1 LYKKIIY
8 KKEKSKM
15 SKELTLK
22 DIEEAYKRI
31 RPNIKRTLI
40 DYSFN
45 ISESLGCN
53 LYLKLEML
61 QRCKAFK
68 FRGALS
74 KISTLPKGSTIVCA
88 SAGNHSQG
96 CALASKICNINCIV
110 YMPETAP
117 QAKVAATRGYGAEV
131 RQYGQTFDDANK
143 KCLED
148 LEKEKH
154 LIFVPPFDDLDVMAG
169 QGTIGLEI
177 YEDLKDVQTVVVSVG
192 GGGLCA
198 GVATA
203 IKALAPKCRIV
214 AVNAALF
221 PNTYIKYQKEK
232 GREIDPI
239 AESEPKTGKK
249 PLADGIAVK
258 VPGTLTFPY
267 ISKYVDEFVV
277 VSEEEISIA
286 IAVLAQR
293 AKCVVEGAGASTLAA
308 VLFKKFKYEKGENI
322 VCILSGGNITLK
334 RLSECFDAAEEYL
347 LKH

>member
-1 LYKKIIY
+1 
-8 KKEKSKM
+8 M
-15 SKELTLK
+15 SKKLTL
-22 DIEEAYKRI
+22 EEIKKAYERI

-45 ISESLGCN
+45 ISELLGCN

-74 KISTLPKGSTIVCA
+74 KISTLPKGAKIVCA

-96 CALASKICNINCIV
+96 CALASKICGINCVV

-148 LEKEKH
+148 LKVEKD
-154 LIFVPPFDDLDVMAG
+154 LIFVPPFDDFDVMAG

-203 IKALAPKCRIV
+203 IKALSPKCRIV

-221 PNTYIKYQKEK
+221 PNTYLKYQKEK

-258 VPGTLTFPY
+258 VPGSLTYPY

-277 VSEEEISIA
+277 VSEKEISLA
-286 IAVLAQR
+286 IAVLSQR
-293 AKCVVEGAGASTLAA
+293 CKCVVEGAGASTLAA
-308 VLFKKFKYEKGENI
+308 VLFHKFKYEKGENI
-322 VCILSGGNITLK
+322 VCVLSGGNIPLK
-334 RLSECFDAAEEYL
+334 KLCECFVDAEEFL
-347 LKH
+347 EKL

>member
-1 LYKKIIY
+1 
-8 KKEKSKM
+8 M
-15 SKELTLK
+15 SKELTL
-22 DIEEAYKRI
+22 EEIKKAYERI

-45 ISESLGCN
+45 ISELLGCN

-74 KISTLPKGSTIVCA
+74 KISTLPKGAKIVCA

-96 CALASKICNINCIV
+96 CALASKICGINCVV

-117 QAKVAATRGYGAEV
+117 QAKVAATKGYGAEV

-148 LEKEKH
+148 LKVEKD
-154 LIFVPPFDDLDVMAG
+154 LIFVPPFDDFDVMAG

-203 IKALAPKCRIV
+203 IKTLSPKCRIV

-221 PNTYIKYQKEK
+221 PNTYLKYQKEK

-258 VPGTLTFPY
+258 VPGSLTYPY

-277 VSEEEISIA
+277 VSEKEISLA
-286 IAVLAQR
+286 IAVLSQR
-293 AKCVVEGAGASTLAA
+293 CKCVVEGAGASTLAA
-308 VLFKKFKYEKGENI
+308 VLFHKFKYEKGENI
-322 VCILSGGNITLK
+322 VCVLSGGNIPLK
-334 RLSECFDAAEEYL
+334 KLCECFVDAEEFL
-347 LKH
+347 EKL

>member
-1 LYKKIIY
+1 
-8 KKEKSKM
+8 M
-15 SKELTLK
+15 SEELTLEHIK
-22 DIEEAYKRI
+22 KAYERI
-31 RPNIKRTLI
+31 KPNIKRTLI

-45 ISESLGCN
+45 ISELMGCN
-53 LYLKLEML
+53 IYLKLEML

-74 KISTLPKGSTIVCA
+74 KISTLPKGSKIACA

-96 CALASKICNINCIV
+96 CALASKICGIKCVV

-117 QAKVAATRGYGAEV
+117 QAKVAATKGYGAEV
-131 RQYGQTFDDANK
+131 RQFGQTFDDANK

-148 LEKEKH
+148 LKVEKD
-154 LIFVPPFDDLDVMAG
+154 LIFVPPFDDIDVMAG

-177 YEDLKDVQTVVVSVG
+177 YEDLKDVQTVVVAVG

-198 GVATA
+198 GVSTA
-203 IKALAPKCRIV
+203 IKTLNPKCRII

-221 PNTYIKYQKEK
+221 PNTYLKFQKEK

-277 VSEEEISIA
+277 VSEKEIAIA
-286 IAVLAQR
+286 IAVLSQR
-293 AKCVVEGAGASTLAA
+293 GKVVVEGAGASTLAA
-308 VLFKKFKYEKGENI
+308 VLFHKFKYEKDENI
-322 VCILSGGNITLK
+322 VCVLSGGNIPLK
-334 RLSECFDAAEEYL
+334 RLSECFAEGAEYL
-347 LKH
+347 EKH

>member
-1 LYKKIIY
+1 
-8 KKEKSKM
+8 M
-15 SKELTLK
+15 SKGLTL
-22 DIEEAYKRI
+22 EEIKKAYERI

-45 ISESLGCN
+45 ISELLGCN

-74 KISTLPKGSTIVCA
+74 KISTLPKGAKIACA

-96 CALASKICNINCIV
+96 CALASKICGINCVV

-148 LEKEKH
+148 LKVEKD
-154 LIFVPPFDDLDVMAG
+154 LIFVPPFDDFDVMAG

-203 IKALAPKCRIV
+203 IKALSPKCRIV

-221 PNTYIKYQKEK
+221 PNTYLKYQKEK

-258 VPGTLTFPY
+258 VPGSLTYPY

-277 VSEEEISIA
+277 VSEKEISLA
-286 IAVLAQR
+286 IAVLSQR
-293 AKCVVEGAGASTLAA
+293 CKCVVEGAGASTLAA
-308 VLFKKFKYEKGENI
+308 VLFHKFKYEKGENI
-322 VCILSGGNITLK
+322 VCVLSGGNIPLK
-334 RLSECFDAAEEYL
+334 KLCECFVDAEEFL
-347 LKH
+347 EKL

>member
-1 LYKKIIY
+1 
-8 KKEKSKM
+8 M
-15 SKELTLK
+15 SKELTL
-22 DIEEAYKRI
+22 EEIKKAYERI

-45 ISESLGCN
+45 ISELLGCN

-74 KISTLPKGSTIVCA
+74 KISTLPKGSKIACA

-96 CALASKICNINCIV
+96 CALASKICGINCVV

-117 QAKVAATRGYGAEV
+117 QAKVAATKGYGAEV

-148 LEKEKH
+148 LKVEKD
-154 LIFVPPFDDLDVMAG
+154 LIFVPPFDDFDVMAG

-203 IKALAPKCRIV
+203 IKTLSPKCRIV

-221 PNTYIKYQKEK
+221 PNTYLKYQKEK

-258 VPGTLTFPY
+258 VPGSLTYPY

-277 VSEEEISIA
+277 VSEKEISLA
-286 IAVLAQR
+286 IAVLSQR
-293 AKCVVEGAGASTLAA
+293 CKCIVEGAGASTLAA
-308 VLFKKFKYEKGENI
+308 VLFHKFKYEKGENI
-322 VCILSGGNITLK
+322 VCVLSGGNIPLK
-334 RLSECFDAAEEYL
+334 KLCECFVDAEEFL
-347 LKH
+347 EKL

>member
-1 LYKKIIY
+1 
-8 KKEKSKM
+8 M
-15 SKELTLK
+15 SKELTL
-22 DIEEAYKRI
+22 EEIKKAYERI

-45 ISESLGCN
+45 ISELLGCN

-74 KISTLPKGSTIVCA
+74 KISTLPKGAKIVCA

-96 CALASKICNINCIV
+96 CALASKICGINCVV

-148 LEKEKH
+148 LKVEKD
-154 LIFVPPFDDLDVMAG
+154 LIFVPPFDDFDVMAG

-177 YEDLKDVQTVVVSVG
+177 YEDLKDVQTIVVSVG

-203 IKALAPKCRIV
+203 IKTLSPKCRIV

-221 PNTYIKYQKEK
+221 PNTYLKYQKEK

-258 VPGTLTFPY
+258 VPGSLTYPY

-277 VSEEEISIA
+277 VSEKEISLA
-286 IAVLAQR
+286 IAVLSQR
-293 AKCVVEGAGASTLAA
+293 CKCIVEGAGASTLAA
-308 VLFKKFKYEKGENI
+308 VLFHKFKYEKGENI
-322 VCILSGGNITLK
+322 VCVLSGGNIPLK
-334 RLSECFDAAEEYL
+334 KLCECFVDAEEFL
-347 LKH
+347 EKL

>member
-1 LYKKIIY
+1 
-8 KKEKSKM
+8 M
-15 SKELTLK
+15 SKELTLE
-22 DIEEAYKRI
+22 DIKKAYERI
-31 RPNIKRTLI
+31 KPNIKRTLI

-74 KISTLPKGSTIVCA
+74 KISTLPKGSTIACA

-96 CALASKICNINCIV
+96 CALASKICGIKCIV

-117 QAKVAATRGYGAEV
+117 QAKVAATKGYGAEV
-131 RQYGQTFDDANK
+131 RQYGQTFDEANK

-148 LEKEKH
+148 LEKEKSI
-154 LIFVPPFDDLDVMAG
+154 IFVPPFDDLDVMAG

-177 YEDLKDVQTVVVSVG
+177 YEDLKDVQTVVVAVG

-203 IKALAPKCRIV
+203 IKALSPKCRII

-221 PNTYIKYQKEK
+221 PNTYLKFQKDK
-232 GREIDPI
+232 GRPIDPI

-258 VPGTLTFPY
+258 VPGTLTYPY
-267 ISKYVDEFVV
+267 VSKYVDEFVV
-277 VSEEEISIA
+277 VSEEEISLA

-293 AKCVVEGAGASTLAA
+293 AKCVDEGAGASTLDA

-322 VCILSGGNITLK
+322 VCVLSGGNITLP
-334 RLSECFDAAEEYL
+334 RLSECFKNAEEYL
-347 LKH
+347 LNH

>member
-1 LYKKIIY
+1 
-8 KKEKSKM
+8 M
-15 SKELTLK
+15 SKELTLD
-22 DIEEAYKRI
+22 DIKKAYERI
-31 RPNIKRTLI
+31 KPNIKRTLI

-53 LYLKLEML
+53 IYLKLEML

-74 KISTLPKGSTIVCA
+74 KISTLPKGSTISCA

-96 CALASKICNINCIV
+96 CALASKICGINCIV

-143 KCLED
+143 KCQED
-148 LEKEKH
+148 LLKENH
-154 LIFVPPFDDLDVMAG
+154 VIFVPPFDDYDVMAG

-177 YEDLKDVQTVVVSVG
+177 YEDLKDVQTVVVAVG

-203 IKALAPKCRIV
+203 IKTLSPKCRII

-221 PNTYIKYQKEK
+221 PNTYLKFQKEK
-232 GREIDPI
+232 GRPIDPL
-239 AESEPKTGKK
+239 AESEPKTGKA

-258 VPGTLTFPY
+258 VPGKLTYPY

-277 VSEEEISIA
+277 VSEREISLA

-308 VLFKKFKYEKGENI
+308 VLFHKFKYEKGENI
-322 VCILSGGNITLK
+322 VCVMSGGNIPLQK
-334 RLSECFDAAEEYL
+334 LSACFKDAEEYL
-347 LKH
+347 HGDSLDIESHKTKQ

>member
-1 LYKKIIY
+1 
-8 KKEKSKM
+8 M
-15 SKELTLK
+15 SKELTL
-22 DIEEAYKRI
+22 EEIKKAYERI
-31 RPNIKRTLI
+31 RPSIKRTLI

-45 ISESLGCN
+45 ISELLGCN

-74 KISTLPKGSTIVCA
+74 KISTLPKGAKIVCA

-96 CALASKICNINCIV
+96 CALASKICGINCVV

-148 LEKEKH
+148 LKVEKD
-154 LIFVPPFDDLDVMAG
+154 LIFVPPFDDFDVMAG

-203 IKALAPKCRIV
+203 IKALSPKCRIV

-221 PNTYIKYQKEK
+221 PNTYLKYQKEK

-258 VPGTLTFPY
+258 VPGSLTYPY

-277 VSEEEISIA
+277 VSEKEISLA
-286 IAVLAQR
+286 IAVLSQR
-293 AKCVVEGAGASTLAA
+293 CKCVVEGAGASTLAA
-308 VLFKKFKYEKGENI
+308 VLFHKFKYEKGENI
-322 VCILSGGNITLK
+322 VCVLSGGNIPLK
-334 RLSECFDAAEEYL
+334 KLCECFVDAEEFL
-347 LKH
+347 EKL

>member
-1 LYKKIIY
+1 
-8 KKEKSKM
+8 M
-15 SKELTLK
+15 SKELTLE
-22 DIEEAYKRI
+22 DIKKANERI
-31 RPNIKRTLI
+31 KHNIKRTLI

-53 LYLKLEML
+53 IYLKLEML

-74 KISTLPKGSTIVCA
+74 KISTLPKGAKIACA

-96 CALASKICNINCIV
+96 CALASKICGINCVV

-148 LEKEKH
+148 LKVEKD
-154 LIFVPPFDDLDVMAG
+154 LIFVPPFDDFDVMAG

-203 IKALAPKCRIV
+203 IKALSPKCRIV

-221 PNTYIKYQKEK
+221 PNTYLKYQKEK

-258 VPGTLTFPY
+258 VPGSLTYPY

-277 VSEEEISIA
+277 VSEKEISLA
-286 IAVLAQR
+286 IAVLSQR
-293 AKCVVEGAGASTLAA
+293 CKCIVEGAGASTLAA
-308 VLFKKFKYEKGENI
+308 VLFHKFKYEKGENI
-322 VCILSGGNITLK
+322 VCVLSGGNIPLK
-334 RLSECFDAAEEYL
+334 KLCECFVDAEEFL
-347 LKH
+347 EKL

>member
-1 LYKKIIY
+1 
-8 KKEKSKM
+8 M
-15 SKELTLK
+15 SKKLTL
-22 DIEEAYKRI
+22 EEIKKAYERI

-45 ISESLGCN
+45 ISELLGCN

-74 KISTLPKGSTIVCA
+74 KISTLPKGAKIACA

-96 CALASKICNINCIV
+96 CALASKICGINCVV

-148 LEKEKH
+148 LKVEKD
-154 LIFVPPFDDLDVMAG
+154 LIFVPPFDDFDVMAG

-203 IKALAPKCRIV
+203 IKALSPKCRIV

-221 PNTYIKYQKEK
+221 PNTYLKYQKEK

-258 VPGTLTFPY
+258 VPGSLTYPY

-277 VSEEEISIA
+277 VSEKEISLA
-286 IAVLAQR
+286 IAVLSQR
-293 AKCVVEGAGASTLAA
+293 CKCVVEGAGASTLAA
-308 VLFKKFKYEKGENI
+308 VLFHKFKYEKGENI
-322 VCILSGGNITLK
+322 VCVLSGGNIPLK
-334 RLSECFDAAEEYL
+334 KLCECFVDAEEFL
-347 LKH
+347 EKL

>member
-1 LYKKIIY
+1 
-8 KKEKSKM
+8 M
-15 SKELTLK
+15 SKELTL
-22 DIEEAYKRI
+22 EEIKKAYERI
-31 RPNIKRTLI
+31 RPSIKRTLI

-45 ISESLGCN
+45 ISELLGCN

-74 KISTLPKGSTIVCA
+74 KISTLPKGAKIACA

-96 CALASKICNINCIV
+96 CALASKICGINCVV

-148 LEKEKH
+148 LKLEKD

-203 IKALAPKCRIV
+203 IKALSPKCRIV

-221 PNTYIKYQKEK
+221 PNTYLKYQKEK

-258 VPGTLTFPY
+258 VPGSLTYPY

-277 VSEEEISIA
+277 VSEKEISLA
-286 IAVLAQR
+286 IAVLSQR
-293 AKCVVEGAGASTLAA
+293 CKCVVEGAGASTLAA
-308 VLFKKFKYEKGENI
+308 VLFHKFKYEKGENI
-322 VCILSGGNITLK
+322 VCVLSGGNIPLK
-334 RLSECFDAAEEYL
+334 KLCECFVDAEEFL
-347 LKH
+347 EKL

>member
-1 LYKKIIY
+1 
-8 KKEKSKM
+8 M
-15 SKELTLK
+15 SKELTL
-22 DIEEAYKRI
+22 EEIKKAYERI

-45 ISESLGCN
+45 ISELLGCN

-74 KISTLPKGSTIVCA
+74 KISTLPKGAKIVCA

-96 CALASKICNINCIV
+96 CALASKICGINCVV

-148 LEKEKH
+148 LKVEKD
-154 LIFVPPFDDLDVMAG
+154 LIFVPPFDDFDVMAG

-203 IKALAPKCRIV
+203 IKALSPKCRIV

-221 PNTYIKYQKEK
+221 PNTYLKYQKEK

-258 VPGTLTFPY
+258 VPGSLTYPY

-277 VSEEEISIA
+277 VSEKEISLA
-286 IAVLAQR
+286 IAVLSQR
-293 AKCVVEGAGASTLAA
+293 CKCVVEGAGASTLAA
-308 VLFKKFKYEKGENI
+308 VLFHKFKYEKGENI
-322 VCILSGGNITLK
+322 VCVLSGGNIPLK
-334 RLSECFDAAEEYL
+334 KLCECFVYAEEFL
-347 LKH
+347 EKL

>member
-1 LYKKIIY
+1 
-8 KKEKSKM
+8 M
-15 SKELTLK
+15 SKELTLETIQK
-22 DIEEAYKRI
+22 AYERI
-31 RPNIKRTLI
+31 KPNIKRTLM

-74 KISTLPKGSTIVCA
+74 KISTLPKGSTIACA

-96 CALASKICNINCIV
+96 CALASKICGINCVV

-131 RQYGQTFDDANK
+131 RQYGQTFDD
-143 KCLED
+143 
-148 LEKEKH
+148 
-154 LIFVPPFDDLDVMAG
+154 MAG

-177 YEDLKDVQTVVVSVG
+177 YEDLKNVQTVVVAVG

-203 IKALAPKCRIV
+203 IKSLVPTCRIV

-232 GREIDPI
+232 GRPIDPL

-267 ISKYVDEFVV
+267 ISKLVDEFVV
-277 VSEEEISIA
+277 VSEKEISLA
-286 IAVLAQR
+286 IAVLSQR

-308 VLFKKFKYEKGENI
+308 VLFHKFKYEKGENI
-322 VCILSGGNITLK
+322 VCVLSGGNITLK
-334 RLSECFDAAEEYL
+334 NLAQCFADSEDYL
-347 LKH
+347 TKNELDNEN

>member
-1 LYKKIIY
+1 
-8 KKEKSKM
+8 M
-15 SKELTLK
+15 SKELTL
-22 DIEEAYKRI
+22 EEIKKAYERI

-45 ISESLGCN
+45 ISELLGCN

-74 KISTLPKGSTIVCA
+74 KISTLPKGAKIVCA

-96 CALASKICNINCIV
+96 CALASKICGINCVV

-148 LEKEKH
+148 LKVEKD
-154 LIFVPPFDDLDVMAG
+154 LIFVPPFDDFDVMAG

-203 IKALAPKCRIV
+203 IKALSPKCRIV

-221 PNTYIKYQKEK
+221 PNTYLKYQKEK

-258 VPGTLTFPY
+258 VPGSLTYPY

-277 VSEEEISIA
+277 VSEKEISLA
-286 IAVLAQR
+286 IAVLSQR
-293 AKCVVEGAGASTLAA
+293 CKCVVEGAGASTLAA
-308 VLFKKFKYEKGENI
+308 ILFHKFKYEKGENI
-322 VCILSGGNITLK
+322 VCVLSGGNIPLK
-334 RLSECFDAAEEYL
+334 KLCECFVDAEEFL
-347 LKH
+347 EKL

>member
-1 LYKKIIY
+1 
-8 KKEKSKM
+8 
-15 SKELTLK
+15 
-22 DIEEAYKRI
+22 
-31 RPNIKRTLI
+31 
-40 DYSFN
+40 
-45 ISESLGCN
+45 
-53 LYLKLEML
+53 ML

-74 KISTLPKGSTIVCA
+74 KISTLPKGSTISCA

-96 CALASKICNINCIV
+96 CALASKICGINCIV

-143 KCLED
+143 KCQED
-148 LEKEKH
+148 LQKENH
-154 LIFVPPFDDLDVMAG
+154 VIFVPPFDDYDVMAG

-177 YEDLKDVQTVVVSVG
+177 YEDLKDVQTVVVAVG

-203 IKALAPKCRIV
+203 IKTLSPKCRII

-221 PNTYIKYQKEK
+221 PNTYLKFQKEK
-232 GREIDPI
+232 GRPIDPL
-239 AESEPKTGKK
+239 AESEPKTGKA

-258 VPGTLTFPY
+258 VPGKLTYPY

-277 VSEEEISIA
+277 VSEREISLA

-308 VLFKKFKYEKGENI
+308 VLFHKFKYEKGENI
-322 VCILSGGNITLK
+322 VCVMSGGNIPLQK
-334 RLSECFDAAEEYL
+334 LSACFKDAEEYL
-347 LKH
+347 HGDSLDIESHKTKQ

>member
-1 LYKKIIY
+1 
-8 KKEKSKM
+8 M
-15 SKELTLK
+15 SKELTLE
-22 DIEEAYKRI
+22 DIKKANERI
-31 RPNIKRTLI
+31 KHNIKRTII

-53 LYLKLEML
+53 IYLKLEML

-74 KISTLPKGSTIVCA
+74 KISTLPKGSTISCA

-96 CALASKICNINCIV
+96 CALASKICGINCIV

-143 KCLED
+143 KCQED
-148 LEKEKH
+148 LLKENH
-154 LIFVPPFDDLDVMAG
+154 VIFVPPFDDYDVMAG

-177 YEDLKDVQTVVVSVG
+177 YEDLKDVQTVVVAVG

-203 IKALAPKCRIV
+203 IKTLSPKCRII

-221 PNTYIKYQKEK
+221 PNTYLKFQKEK
-232 GREIDPI
+232 GRPIDPL
-239 AESEPKTGKK
+239 AESEPKTGKA

-258 VPGTLTFPY
+258 VPGKLTYPY

-277 VSEEEISIA
+277 VSEREISLA

-308 VLFKKFKYEKGENI
+308 VLFHKFKYEKGENI
-322 VCILSGGNITLK
+322 VCVMSGGNIPLQK
-334 RLSECFDAAEEYL
+334 LSACFKDAEEYL
-347 LKH
+347 HGDSLDIESHKTKQ

>member
-1 LYKKIIY
+1 MT
-8 KKEKSKM
+8 ED
-15 SKELTLK
+15 LTLDK
-22 DIEEAYKRI
+22 IKKSYERI
-31 RPNIKRTLI
+31 KPHLKRTIL

-45 ISESLGCN
+45 LSSIVNCN

-96 CALASKICNINCIV
+96 CALSAKLCGLKCIV

-117 QAKVAATRGYGAEV
+117 EAKVAATKGYGAEV

-148 LEKEKH
+148 LEKDKS
-154 LIFVPPFDDLDVMAG
+154 LIFVPPFDDVEVMAG

-177 YEDLKDVQTVVVSVG
+177 MEDLKDVQTVVVAVG

-198 GVATA
+198 GVCVA
-203 IKALAPKCRIV
+203 IKTLMPKCRVI
-214 AVNAALF
+214 AVNGALF
-221 PNTYIKYQKEK
+221 PNTYLKYQKEK
-232 GREIDPI
+232 NREIDHS
-239 AESEPKTGKK
+239 AETEPLTGKK

-258 VPGTLTFPY
+258 IPGTLTFPY
-267 ISKYVDEFVV
+267 ISKYADEFVV
-277 VSEEEISIA
+277 VTEKEISCA
-286 IAVLAQR
+286 ISLLAQR
-293 AKCVVEGAGASTLAA
+293 CKCVVEGAGASTFAA
-308 VLFKKFKYEKGENI
+308 VLFKKFKYEKDENI
-322 VCILSGGNITLK
+322 VCVLSGGNIALE
-334 RLSECFDAAEEYL
+334 RLTECFEESKDF
-347 LKH
+347 LKEH

>member
-1 LYKKIIY
+1 
-8 KKEKSKM
+8 M
-15 SKELTLK
+15 SKELTLE
-22 DIEEAYKRI
+22 DIQKAYVRI
-31 RPNIKRTLI
+31 KPNIKRTLI

-45 ISESLGCN
+45 ISEWLGCN

-74 KISTLPKGSTIVCA
+74 KISTLPKGSTIACA

-96 CALASKICNINCIV
+96 CALASKICGINCVV

-117 QAKVAATRGYGAEV
+117 QAKVAATKGYGAEV
-131 RQYGQTFDDANK
+131 RQFGQTFDEANK

-148 LEKEKH
+148 LKKETET
-154 LIFVPPFDDLDVMAG
+154 IFVPPFDDLDVMAG

-203 IKALAPKCRIV
+203 IKALAPKCRII

-232 GREIDPI
+232 GRDIDPL
-239 AESEPKTGKK
+239 AESEPKTGKA

-258 VPGTLTFPY
+258 VPGSLTFPY

-277 VSEEEISIA
+277 VSEDEIAIA

-334 RLSECFDAAEEYL
+334 RLSECFDNAEEYL
-347 LKH
+347 LNH

>member
-1 LYKKIIY
+1 
-8 KKEKSKM
+8 M
-15 SKELTLK
+15 STETKELTLE
-22 DIEEAYKRI
+22 DIKKAYERI
-31 RPNIKRTLI
+31 KPNIKRTLI

-131 RQYGQTFDDANK
+131 RQFGQTFDDANK

-148 LEKEKH
+148 LKVEKH

-177 YEDLKDVQTVVVSVG
+177 YEDLKDVQTVVVAVG

-203 IKALAPKCRIV
+203 IKTLSPKCRIV

-221 PNTYIKYQKEK
+221 PNTYIKYQEAK

-239 AESEPKTGKK
+239 AISEPKTGQK

-267 ISKYVDEFVV
+267 ILKYVDEFVV
-277 VSEEEISIA
+277 VSEKEISLA

-322 VCILSGGNITLK
+322 VCIMSGGNIPLK
-334 RLSECFDAAEEYL
+334 KLSECFEQAEEYL
-347 LKH
+347 STH

>member
-1 LYKKIIY
+1 MT
-8 KKEKSKM
+8 S
-15 SKELTLK
+15 ELTL
-22 DIEEAYKRI
+22 EEIKKAYERI
-31 RPNIKRTLI
+31 KPHIKRTPI

-45 ISESLGCN
+45 ISNIIGSN

-96 CALASKICNINCIV
+96 CALSAKLCGVKCIV

-117 QAKVAATRGYGAEV
+117 EAKVLATRGYGAEV
-131 RQYGQTFDDANK
+131 RQYGQTFDDANA
-143 KCLED
+143 KCKED
-148 LEKEKH
+148 LKSNPEY
-154 LIFVPPFDDLDVMAG
+154 IFVPPFDDLYVMAG

-177 YEDLKDVQTVVVSVG
+177 VEDVKDVQTVVVSVG

-198 GVATA
+198 GVCVA
-203 IKALAPKCRIV
+203 IKSMLPKCRIV

-232 GREIDPI
+232 KRDIDPL
-239 AESEPKTGKK
+239 AESEPLTGKK

-258 VPGTLTFPY
+258 IPGSLTFPY
-267 ISKYVDEFVV
+267 VLKYVDEFVV
-277 VSEEEISIA
+277 VTESEISCA
-286 IAVLAQR
+286 ISVLAQR
-293 AKCVVEGAGASTLAA
+293 VKVIVEGAGASTLAA
-308 VLFKKFKYEKGENI
+308 VLYKKFKYEKDEK
-322 VCILSGGNITLK
+322 VLCILSGGNITLS
-334 RLSECFDAAEEYL
+334 RLSECFTESEDY
-347 LKH
+347 LKHH

>member
-1 LYKKIIY
+1 
-8 KKEKSKM
+8 M
-15 SKELTLK
+15 SKELTLE
-22 DIEEAYKRI
+22 DIKKANERI
-31 RPNIKRTLI
+31 KHNIKRTLI

-53 LYLKLEML
+53 IYLKLEML

-74 KISTLPKGSTIVCA
+74 KISTLPKGSTISCA

-96 CALASKICNINCIV
+96 CALASKICGINCIV

-143 KCLED
+143 KCQED
-148 LEKEKH
+148 LLKENH
-154 LIFVPPFDDLDVMAG
+154 VIFVPPFDDYDVMAG

-177 YEDLKDVQTVVVSVG
+177 YEDLKDVQTVVVAVG

-203 IKALAPKCRIV
+203 IKTLSPKCRII

-221 PNTYIKYQKEK
+221 PNTYLKFQKEK
-232 GREIDPI
+232 GRPIDPLV
-239 AESEPKTGKK
+239 ESEPKTGKA

-258 VPGTLTFPY
+258 VPGKLTYPY

-277 VSEEEISIA
+277 VSEREISLA

-308 VLFKKFKYEKGENI
+308 VLFHKFKYEKGENI
-322 VCILSGGNITLK
+322 VCVMSGGNIPLQK
-334 RLSECFDAAEEYL
+334 LSACFKEAEEYL
-347 LKH
+347 HGESLDLESHKMKQ

>member
-1 LYKKIIY
+1 
-8 KKEKSKM
+8 M
-15 SKELTLK
+15 SKELTL
-22 DIEEAYKRI
+22 EEIKKAYERI
-31 RPNIKRTLI
+31 RPNIKRTLL

-45 ISESLGCN
+45 ISELLGCN

-74 KISTLPKGSTIVCA
+74 KISTLPKGSKIACA

-96 CALASKICNINCIV
+96 CALASKICGINCVV

-148 LEKEKH
+148 LKVEKD
-154 LIFVPPFDDLDVMAG
+154 LIFVPPFDDFDVMAG

-203 IKALAPKCRIV
+203 IKALSPKCRIV

-221 PNTYIKYQKEK
+221 PNTYLKYQKEK
-232 GREIDPI
+232 GREIDPL

-258 VPGTLTFPY
+258 VPGSLTYPY

-277 VSEEEISIA
+277 VSEREISLA
-286 IAVLAQR
+286 IAVLSQR
-293 AKCVVEGAGASTLAA
+293 CKCVVEGAGASTLAA
-308 VLFKKFKYEKGENI
+308 VLFHKFKYEKGENI
-322 VCILSGGNITLK
+322 VCIMSGGNIPLEK
-334 RLSECFDAAEEYL
+334 LCECFSEAEEYL
-347 LKH
+347 EKM